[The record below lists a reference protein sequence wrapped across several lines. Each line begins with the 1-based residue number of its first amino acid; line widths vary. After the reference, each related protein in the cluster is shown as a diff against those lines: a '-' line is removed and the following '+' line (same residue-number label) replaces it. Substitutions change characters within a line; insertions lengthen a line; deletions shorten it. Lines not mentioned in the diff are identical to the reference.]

1 MIDEQRDTIC
11 RERERERERE
21 RDMER
26 DSQSDKE
33 EETKRGMEFRD
44 LLSKR

>member
-1 MIDEQRDTIC
+1 MNRGILSV
-11 RERERERERE
+11 ERERERERE

>member
-1 MIDEQRDTIC
+1 MNRGILSV
-11 RERERERERE
+11 ERERERE

>member
-11 RERERERERE
+11 RERERERE